1 MRQQINFYKTEFR
14 SEEQIFSAMT
24 LLKGCA
30 AIVFAMFLAYAFAV
44 QKVGSIESES
54 QIVARQETA
63 AVERL
68 VTIRPIIANVGGER
82 TWSERLD
89 DATRSLE
96 EKQLV
101 LSLLQGTAL
110 GDTKGFSRYLRSLAR
125 QNMDGLWLTHINLSA
140 LGDKTRLEGKALR
153 GELVPVYLQ
162 NLADEPPFAEQ
173 RFNQFQIN
181 GAEEPGSSIVSFS
194 IDSEVELIASLAN
207 SQ

>member
-1 MRQQINFYKTEFR
+1 MRQQINFYQAEFR

-24 LLKGCA
+24 LLKGCG
-30 AIVFAMFLAYAFAV
+30 AIVFAMLLSYAFAV
-44 QKVGSIESES
+44 QKVGNIESES

-63 AVERL
+63 AVDRL
-68 VTIRPIIANVGGER
+68 VKIRPIIANTGGER

-101 LSLLQGTAL
+101 LSLLQGSTL
-110 GDTKGFSRYLRSLAR
+110 GDTRGFSRYLRSLAR
-125 QNMDGLWLTHINLSA
+125 QNMDGLWLTQINLSA
-140 LGDKTRLEGKALR
+140 LGDRTRLEGKALR
-153 GELVPVYLQ
+153 GKLVPVYLQ

-181 GAEEPGSSIVSFS
+181 GSEEPGSNIVTFS
-194 IDSEVELIASLAN
+194 VDSEAELIASLVN

>member
-1 MRQQINFYKTEFR
+1 MHQQINFYQAQFR
-14 SEEQIFSAMT
+14 SEEQIFSATT
-24 LLKGCA
+24 LLKAVA
-30 AIVFAMFLAYAFAV
+30 AVVLAMLLTYAFAA
-44 QKVGSIESES
+44 QKVSSIESES

-68 VTIRPIIANVGGER
+68 VTIRPIIANVGGEM

-89 DATRSLE
+89 DAMRSLE

-101 LSLLQGTAL
+101 LSLLQGPTL
-110 GDTKGFSRYLRSLAR
+110 GDTKGFSRYFRSLAR

-140 LGDKTRLEGKALR
+140 LGDRTRLEGKALR

-181 GAEEPGSSIVSFS
+181 GAEEPGSSIVTFS
-194 IDSEVELIASLAN
+194 IDSEAELIASLVN